1 LRRSKLASCP
11 LDSVVQTTLL
21 LSTSMP
27 RGAKPDPDAFESWS
41 GTS

>member
-11 LDSVVQTTLL
+11 LESTVHTTSL

-27 RGAKPDPDAFESWS
+27 RGAKPWAEAFGLFH